1 MIITFEIDVDT
12 DIIRLH
18 KPHSFGK
25 QFLFCEKNPQ
35 KELLYQSTCLHNM
48 VYFLYRL
55 SRGYSAAQKNL
66 FALVSK
72 SREQTLTWKEKSHE
86 TMYIILHTIPV
97 TTGWALCSGPTLYW
111 SPPCMEIGKV
121 IRIDCYSVFQS
132 KIDKN
137 WKRSVCINCS
147 LRDWPVLTIH
157 PSSDTRIPLANPLRK
172 VVVPEP
178 SRGKCRKSHE
188 HYPWLQSWK
197 TSERQKRK
205 VSLICIDYNST

>member
-48 VYFLYRL
+48 VYFIPTFKRIFCCSKEPVCVGKQISWANIDMKREVAWDHVYNFAYNSSHYRVGPMF
-55 SRGYSAAQKNL
+55 RTNP
-66 FALVSK
+66 
-72 SREQTLTWKEKSHE
+72 
-86 TMYIILHTIPV
+86 ILI
-97 TTGWALCSGPTLYW
+97 PTLHR
-111 SPPCMEIGKV
+111 KV
-121 IRIDCYSVFQS
+121 IRIDCYSVFQG
-132 KIDKN
+132 KIDKS